1 MFELASPTGKS
12 FRFVRAW
19 RDATRD
25 HYTLGRFVPRTVPAA
40 APPPPPRLWSRV
52 LAFGLAFGFWL
63 LASFFCFFFFCSF
76 SSARLCAWVLAFLL
90 LRACALGFWLL
101 ASLLLL
107 LLLLRACVLGF
118 WLLSWLLG
126 FGFCMFG
133 VQLASSIAKY
143 VVTSLVKFLAK
154 SIAKYFR

>member
-25 HYTLGRFVPRTVPAA
+25 HYTLGRFAPRTVTASSS
-40 APPPPPRLWSRV
+40 PPRLGSRV

-63 LASFFCFFFFCSF
+63 RIFVFFSFCSF
-76 SSARLCAWVLAFLL
+76 SSAHLCAWVLAFLL

-101 ASLLLL
+101 SK
-107 LLLLRACVLGF
+107 
-118 WLLSWLLG
+118 LLSWLLA
-126 FGFCMFG
+126 FAR
-133 VQLASSIAKY
+133 LALSS
-143 VVTSLVKFLAK
+143 LHL
-154 SIAKYFR
+154 

>member
-25 HYTLGRFVPRTVPAA
+25 HYTLGRFAPRTVPAVPA
-40 APPPPPRLWSRV
+40 PRLCSRV

-63 LASFFCFFFFCSF
+63 SASFFRFFFFCFFFFCSF

-90 LRACALGFWLL
+90 LRACVLGFWLL
-101 ASLLLL
+101 ASLLL

-118 WLLSWLLG
+118 WLLPWLWA
-126 FGFCMFG
+126 F
-133 VQLASSIAKY
+133 A
-143 VVTSLVKFLAK
+143 
-154 SIAKYFR
+154 

>member
-25 HYTLGRFVPRTVPAA
+25 HYTLGRFVPRTVAA
-40 APPPPPRLWSRV
+40 APPPRLCSRV

-90 LRACALGFWLL
+90 LCTWLL

-107 LLLLRACVLGF
+107 LLRACVCSAFGFCLGF
-118 WLLSWLLG
+118 WLLAFVFWLLA
-126 FGFCMFG
+126 FGFWLLAFG
-133 VQLASSIAKY
+133 FWLVAVGFWLVAVARLALSS
-143 VVTSLVKFLAK
+143 LHL
-154 SIAKYFR
+154 